1 MKKKLSFLNSPPA
14 HLVFTIMGVISCIL
28 FKSFSI
34 WWVFTNIT
42 MGFEHFAET
51 LLIVMAL
58 NTTLLG
64 VLSYVKLNNSQSK
77 KAVNIIYG
85 ISAFLATVLFSVAI
99 GTVVTLFFGE
109 DSGTIRCA
117 LAENVY
123 KALPILLVAFLIALY
138 PRFNIKAKKIIA
150 ALMLICSALWIVN
163 DFAPLSSY
171 KITSD
176 PMVIDTGKE
185 YSVVFSTSHYG
196 TGYIE
201 YTYEG
206 KDYKITDHTTGRLD
220 CDSLIHSIQ
229 VPYEH
234 LKNNTYKVGST
245 RVIEEF
251 GYGSR
256 LGAEVIS
263 EEYTFTCN
271 ESDNQ
276 TYLVISDWHTMIDNA
291 YSAISYLGDYDA
303 VILLGDSAPNVDY
316 EKTVAENT
324 VVFGG
329 NVSGGTKPVI
339 YVRGNHET
347 RGDYANDLPTALGLD
362 ILYYTADV
370 GPYSFVVLDS
380 GEDKEDSHPEYG
392 GLTDYGSYRADM
404 IEWLKTAETT
414 NDKVIALSHAWEISQ
429 VEEDLSPEGWDE
441 IDRMGA
447 RLMISGHS
455 HQCRFLSSEAD
466 DREGTIFSA
475 HPDIIGYMDGGKN
488 GDEVYIASMLTLKPD
503 GFEIKAVNNF
513 GEEIQSESFQW

>member
-1 MKKKLSFLNSPPA
+1 MKKKLSFLNSVAA
-14 HLVFTIMGVISCIL
+14 HLVFTTMGVLSCIL

-42 MGFEHFAET
+42 MNFDHFAEV
-51 LLIVMAL
+51 LLIFMAL

-64 VLSYVKLNNSQSK
+64 VLSYGKIKGSPSK
-77 KAVNIIYG
+77 KTVNIIYG
-85 ISAFLATVLFSVAI
+85 ISAFLATVLFGVSV

-109 DSGTIRCA
+109 DSGTIRNA
-117 LAENVY
+117 LAENLS
-123 KALPILLVAFLIALY
+123 KALPVLAIIFLSVFY
-138 PRFNIKAKKIIA
+138 PRICNKTKKVIA
-150 ALMLICSALWIVN
+150 VIMILCSAFFVVN
-163 DFAPLSSY
+163 DFYPLSAY
-171 KITSD
+171 EITSD

-206 KDYKITDHTTGRLD
+206 KNYKVTDHTTGRLD

-271 ESDNQ
+271 ENDDQ
-276 TYLVISDWHTMIDNA
+276 TYLVISDWHTLLDEA
-291 YSAISYLGDYDA
+291 YSAIGYLGEYDA

-329 NVSGGTKPVI
+329 KVSGGTKPVI

-347 RGDYANDLPTALGLD
+347 RGDYANNLPTALGLD
-362 ILYYTADV
+362 TLYYTTDI
-370 GPYSFVVLDS
+370 GPYSFLVLDS
-380 GEDKEDSHPEYG
+380 GEDKIDSHPEYG

-404 IEWLKTAETT
+404 IEWLKTAEAT
-414 NDKVIALSHAWEISQ
+414 NDKVITLSHSYRISD
-429 VEEDLSPEGWDE
+429 VEEELSDAGWDE
-441 IDRMGA
+441 IDRIGT
-447 RLMISGHS
+447 RLIISGHT
-455 HQCRFLSSEAD
+455 HNCRLISAENGGREA
-466 DREGTIFSA
+466 ELLTA

-488 GDEVYIASMLTLKPD
+488 GETYIASKLTLTAE
-503 GFEIKAVNNF
+503 GFSIEAMNNL
-513 GEEIQSESFQW
+513 GEEVFTESFAW

>member
-1 MKKKLSFLNSPPA
+1 MKKKLGFLNSVPA
-14 HLVFTIMGVISCIL
+14 HFVFTVMGAISCIL

-34 WWVFTNIT
+34 WWVFTNAT
-42 MGFEHFAET
+42 MGFDHFGEM
-51 LLIVMAL
+51 LLIIMAL
-58 NTTLLG
+58 NSVLLG
-64 VLSYVKLNNSQSK
+64 VLTYGKLNNSTTK

-85 ISAFLATVLFSVAI
+85 ISAFLATVLFGVSV
-99 GTVVTLFFGE
+99 GTTVTLFFGE
-109 DSGTIRCA
+109 DSGTIRNA
-117 LAENVY
+117 LAENLS
-123 KALPILLVAFLIALY
+123 KALPILAIVFLAVFY
-138 PRFNIKAKKIIA
+138 PRVCNKAKKAIA
-150 ALMLICSALWIVN
+150 VFMIVCSALFVIN
-163 DFAPLSSY
+163 DFYPLSSY
-171 KITSD
+171 QITSD

-206 KDYKITDHTTGRLD
+206 KDYKVTDHTAGRLD

-256 LGAEVIS
+256 LGAEVLS

-271 ESDNQ
+271 ESDDQ
-276 TYLVISDWHTMIDNA
+276 TYLVISDWHTMLDEA
-291 YSAISYLGDYDA
+291 YSAIGYLGEYDA

-329 NVSGGTKPVI
+329 KVSGGTKPVI

-362 ILYYTADV
+362 ILYYTTDM

-380 GEDKEDSHPEYG
+380 GEDKIDSHPEYG

-404 IEWLKTAETT
+404 IEWLKTAEAT
-414 NDKVIALSHAWEISQ
+414 NDKVITLSHSYRISD
-429 VEEDLSPEGWDE
+429 VEEELSDAGWDE
-441 IDRMGA
+441 IDRIGT
-447 RLMISGHS
+447 RLIISGHT
-455 HQCRFLSSEAD
+455 HNCRLISAENGGREA
-466 DREGTIFSA
+466 ELLTA
-475 HPDIIGYMDGGKN
+475 HPDIIGYMDGGKT
-488 GDEVYIASMLTLKPD
+488 GESYIASKLTLTAE
-503 GFEIKAVNNF
+503 GFSLEAMNNLGEAVF
-513 GEEIQSESFQW
+513 EESFAW

>member
-1 MKKKLSFLNSPPA
+1 MKKKLSFLNSTPA

-34 WWVFTNIT
+34 WWVFTNQTVGI
-42 MGFEHFAET
+42 EHFGEM
-51 LLIVMAL
+51 LLIFMAL
-58 NTTLLG
+58 NTVLLG
-64 VLSYVKLNNSQSK
+64 VLSYGKLKNSPSK
-77 KAVNIIYG
+77 KAANIIYG
-85 ISAFLATVLFSVAI
+85 ISAFLGTVLFGVSI

-117 LAENVY
+117 LAENLS
-123 KALPILLVAFLIALY
+123 KALPILAIVFLIALY
-138 PRFNIKAKKIIA
+138 PRINIKAKKIIA
-150 ALMLICSALWIVN
+150 VLMLLCSALWVVN

-206 KDYKITDHTTGRLD
+206 KDYKVTDHTTGRLD

-256 LGAEVIS
+256 LGAEVVS

-276 TYLVISDWHTMIDNA
+276 TYLVISDWHTMVDNA
-291 YSAISYLGDYDA
+291 YSAISYIGDYDA

-329 NVSGGTKPVI
+329 KVSGGTKPVI

-347 RGDYANDLPTALGLD
+347 RGDYANDIPTALGLD
-362 ILYYTADV
+362 VLYYTADV
-370 GPYSFVVLDS
+370 GPYSFIVLDS

-404 IEWLKTAETT
+404 VEWLKTAETT
-414 NDKVIALSHAWEISQ
+414 NDKVITLSHAWQISQ
-429 VEEDLSPEGWDE
+429 VEDELSTAAWNE

-455 HQCRFLSSEAD
+455 HQCRFLSSEA
-466 DREGTIFSA
+466 EGKEGEIFTA
-475 HPDIIGYMDGGKN
+475 HPGIIGYMDGGKN
-488 GDEVYIASMLTLKPD
+488 GEDVYIASMLTLSPE
-503 GFEIKAVNNF
+503 GLTISAVNNF
-513 GEEIQSESFQW
+513 GETVVNESFEW

>member
-1 MKKKLSFLNSPPA
+1 MKKKLSFLNSVPA
-14 HLVFTIMGVISCIL
+14 HLVFTVMGVLSCIL

-51 LLIVMAL
+51 LLIFMAL
-58 NTTLLG
+58 NTLFLG
-64 VLSYVKLNNSQSK
+64 VLTYGKLNNSPSK
-77 KAVNIIYG
+77 KAIDIIYG
-85 ISAFLATVLFSVAI
+85 ISAFLGTVLFGVAV
-99 GTVVTLFFGE
+99 GTTITLFFGE
-109 DSGTIRCA
+109 DSGTIRNA
-117 LAENVY
+117 LAENLS
-123 KALPILLVAFLIALY
+123 KALPILVTVFLVALY
-138 PRFNIKAKKIIA
+138 PRICNKAKKIIA
-150 ALMLICSALWIVN
+150 VLMLVCCGLWVVN

-176 PMVIDTGKE
+176 PMVIDNGEE

-206 KDYKITDHTTGRLD
+206 KDYKVTDHTTGRLD

-256 LGAEVIS
+256 LGTEVIS

-276 TYLVISDWHTMIDNA
+276 TYLVISDWHTMLDKA
-291 YSAISYLGDYDA
+291 YSAIDYMGEYDA

-316 EKTVAENT
+316 EKTVAENI

-329 NVSGGTKPVI
+329 QVSGGTKPVI

-370 GPYSFVVLDS
+370 GPYSFIVLDS
-380 GEDKEDSHPEYG
+380 GEDKEDAHPEYG
-392 GLTDYGSYRADM
+392 GLTDYGSYRAEM

-414 NDKVIALSHAWEISQ
+414 NDKIIALSHAWEISQ
-429 VEEDLSPEGWDE
+429 VEEELSLAGWNE

-447 RLMISGHS
+447 RLMISGHTHTCQILTPES
-455 HQCRFLSSEAD
+455 GEKANA
-466 DREGTIFSA
+466 IFTA
-475 HPDIIGYMDGGKN
+475 HPDIVGFIDGGKVGEN
-488 GDEVYIASMLTLKPD
+488 YIASKLSLTAD
-503 GFEIKAVNNF
+503 GFTVESINQL
-513 GEEIQSESFQW
+513 GEEILKESYTW

>member
-1 MKKKLSFLNSPPA
+1 MKKKLSFLNSIPA
-14 HLVFTIMGVISCIL
+14 HFVFTVMGALSCIL

-42 MGFEHFAET
+42 MNFEHFAEM
-51 LLIVMAL
+51 LLIIMAL
-58 NTTLLG
+58 NSVLLG
-64 VLSYVKLNNSQSK
+64 VLTYRKLNNSPSK
-77 KAVNIIYG
+77 KAVDITYG
-85 ISAFLATVLFSVAI
+85 ISAFLGTVLFGVSV
-99 GTVVTLFFGE
+99 GTTITLFFGE
-109 DSGTIRCA
+109 DSGTIRNA
-117 LAENVY
+117 LAENLS
-123 KALPILLVAFLIALY
+123 KALPILAIVFLAAFY
-138 PRFNIKAKKIIA
+138 PRVCNKTKKAIA
-150 ALMLICSALWIVN
+150 VFMILCSTLWVVN
-163 DFAPLSSY
+163 DFYPLSSY

-176 PMVIDTGKE
+176 PMIIDTGKE

-206 KDYKITDHTTGRLD
+206 KDYKVTDHTTGRLD

-271 ESDNQ
+271 ENDNQ
-276 TYLVISDWHTMIDNA
+276 TYLVISDWHTMVDEA
-291 YSAISYLGDYDA
+291 HSAIGYLGEYDA

-316 EKTVAENT
+316 EKTVAENI

-329 NVSGGTKPVI
+329 KVSGGTKPVI

-347 RGDYANDLPTALGLD
+347 RGDFANDLPTALGLD
-362 ILYYTADV
+362 ILYYTTDM

-380 GEDKEDSHPEYG
+380 GEDKIDSHPEYG
-392 GLTDYGSYRADM
+392 GLTDYGSYRAEM

-414 NDKVIALSHAWEISQ
+414 NDKVITLSHSYRISD
-429 VEEDLSPEGWDE
+429 VEDELSFAGWDE
-441 IDRMGA
+441 IDRIGT
-447 RLMISGHS
+447 RLIISGHT
-455 HQCRFLSSEAD
+455 HNCRLISAENGGREAD
-466 DREGTIFSA
+466 LLTA

-488 GDEVYIASMLTLKPD
+488 GETYIASKLTLTSD
-503 GFEIKAVNNF
+503 GFSLKAINNL
-513 GEEIQSESFQW
+513 GEEIFAESFTW